1 MNLNKRYSADDTYV
15 YMLFPNGIINTL
27 GFVTYLFTLA
37 VKMHLIS
44 VKKRHRPLIV
54 NIHNH
59 FMKQMWRKVF
69 VKSRISQ
76 KSASTG

>member
-44 VKKRHRPLIV
+44 VEKTTQTINR
-54 NIHNH
+54 
-59 FMKQMWRKVF
+59 
-69 VKSRISQ
+69 
-76 KSASTG
+76 